1 MRVARALLAPT
12 ACRAWAAAIAAV
24 LLAAAVLPARAA
36 TEVRDDRGKVI
47 RFASPPRRIVSV
59 LPSLTETV
67 AALGGVDRLV
77 GTDRYSDWPET
88 VRTLPKV
95 GGGIDPN
102 LEAIVA
108 LKPDCVLI
116 APSARVSRRLEQ
128 LGLRVVALEPKT
140 HADVRRVTRVV
151 GTLLGS
157 PSTQRLLADMDRGLA
172 AAAARVPAR
181 VRGLRA
187 YVEVD
192 QTPYAA
198 SSGSFLGETLARL
211 GLANIVPASMGP
223 FPHLNPEFVVAAN
236 PAIILMAGGSAA
248 ELSARP
254 GWKRIDA
261 VRAGRVRV
269 FDRQEGDVLVRPG
282 PRLAEAAALLADAL
296 AVLAP

>member
-1 MRVARALLAPT
+1 MERL
-12 ACRAWAAAIAAV
+12 CAV
-24 LLAAAVLPARAA
+24 LVLIGSLLLPTPSEAALQ
-36 TEVRDDRGKVI
+36 VRDDRGQII
-47 RFASPPRRIVSV
+47 RFAQPPRRIVSV

-67 AALGGVDRLV
+67 AALGGLDRLV
-77 GTDRYSDWPET
+77 GTDRYSDWPEN
-88 VRTLPKV
+88 VRALPKV

-108 LKPDCVLI
+108 LRPDCVLI

-140 HADVRRVTRVV
+140 HADVRRVIRVV

-157 PSTQRLLADMDRGLA
+157 SSVPRLLTDMERGLDA
-172 AAAARVPAR
+172 AAVRVPAKAK
-181 VRGLRA
+181 GMRA

-192 QTPYAA
+192 RTPYAA

-223 FPHLNPEFVVAAN
+223 FPHLNPEFVVSAN
-236 PAIILMAGGSAA
+236 PSVILMAGGSAA

-254 GWKRIDA
+254 GWKRIEA
-261 VRAGRVRV
+261 VRLGRVRV
-269 FDRQEGDVLVRPG
+269 FDQQEGNVLVRPG

-296 AVLAP
+296 AVLVP